1 MMKREG
7 IQLSHTEKVSLSY
20 LLWQYGLDKQ
30 ASTERG
36 VNENWFDY
44 MNAEY
49 HKGLCNRQISL
60 NNAVCRVL
68 YELEK
73 DGVATAKVGHEELE
87 KLL

>member
-7 IQLSHTEKVSLSY
+7 IQLSHTEKVNLSY
-20 LLWQYGLDKQ
+20 LLWQYVLDKQ

-44 MNAEY
+44 MNDGF
-49 HKGLCNRQISL
+49 HKSLCNHQISL

>member
-7 IQLSHTEKVSLSY
+7 IQLSHTEKVSLAY
-20 LLWQYGLDKQ
+20 LLWQYILDKQ
-30 ASTERG
+30 ASTEIG
-36 VNENWFDY
+36 IKDSWFDY

-49 HKGLCNRQISL
+49 HKSLCNQQISL

-73 DGVATAKVGHEELE
+73 DGVATAKVGHEELK